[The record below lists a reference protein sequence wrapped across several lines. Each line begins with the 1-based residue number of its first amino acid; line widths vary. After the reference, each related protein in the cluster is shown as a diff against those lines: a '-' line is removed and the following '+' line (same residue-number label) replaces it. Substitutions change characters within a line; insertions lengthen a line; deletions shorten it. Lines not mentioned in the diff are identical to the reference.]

1 MKKPTNRAMAS
12 EHLEE
17 TVEPMPRGPKPQE
30 LDPNA
35 PIGGGLGTVL
45 VNADP
50 GDEQDADIIAP

>member
-1 MKKPTNRAMAS
+1 MAS